1 MFGTVISA
9 ELKTRT
15 LTSLPDG
22 CAACAAT
29 TQIQDKTRR
38 RLICVFICSSLFESA
53 RFNPKRGKGQG
64 SGVEGRRN
72 SSCHSTL
79 IIRHSLAPDT
89 LAPFA
94 LRQYQGPRPSTLNSN
109 HTTPHPTNDAES
121 VPAPSLTVTARLRTE
136 LIVHHLLLLLPSFF
150 FLFFNPDP

>member
-1 MFGTVISA
+1 MLTGTTLMFPCHGSKYDI
-9 ELKTRT
+9 
-15 LTSLPDG
+15 TSGPF
-22 CAACAAT
+22 CAAPQPNRSPPTKCASRT
-29 TQIQDKTRR
+29 
-38 RLICVFICSSLFESA
+38 A
-53 RFNPKRGKGQG
+53 RSRFGCERGKGQG
-64 SGVEGRRN
+64 SGVERRRN